1 MEEIL
6 DIQDVMSLSTMKQ
19 RLEYM
24 SEYMNKRKK
33 EATTNKS
40 GSFFFSFET
49 FFEIEDPTSI
59 LE

>member
-33 EATTNKS
+33 RKKEATTNKS
-40 GSFFFSFET
+40 GSFFF
-49 FFEIEDPTSI
+49 
-59 LE
+59 

>member
-40 GSFFFSFET
+40 GSFFF
-49 FFEIEDPTSI
+49 
-59 LE
+59 

>member
-33 EATTNKS
+33 EKKKLPLIKVVA
-40 GSFFFSFET
+40 SFFNLKLFSK
-49 FFEIEDPTSI
+49 
-59 LE
+59 